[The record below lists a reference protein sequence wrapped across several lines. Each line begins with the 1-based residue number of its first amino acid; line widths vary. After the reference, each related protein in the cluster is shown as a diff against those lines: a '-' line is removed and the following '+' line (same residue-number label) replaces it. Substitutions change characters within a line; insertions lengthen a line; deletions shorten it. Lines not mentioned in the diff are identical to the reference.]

1 MANPACSPFA
11 EPRPIQSADKADPTG
26 FLGNAF
32 RLAEQS
38 SQSIKQREG
47 FDVDYAKRAVNDLRA
62 MAPMNPQDILD
73 YAVKKQ
79 WVKVVAKTGEV
90 ATKKLDP
97 ETAGYAASVMKVAVE
112 SMAGQTKIL
121 AASFSRTLNN
131 GHEAAVVG
139 LQLSQNMQRMGKI
152 GRTW

>member
-11 EPRPIQSADKADPTG
+11 EPRPIQNADKADPTG

-38 SQSIKQREG
+38 SQFIKQREG
-47 FDVDYAKRAVNDLRA
+47 FDAKFVKRAVNDLRA

-73 YAVKKQ
+73 YAVKKK

-90 ATKKLDP
+90 APRELSP
-97 ETAGYAASVMKVAVE
+97 EKAGYAASVMKVAVE
-112 SMAGQTKIL
+112 GMAGQTKVL
-121 AASFSRTLNN
+121 ADSFLMKINN
-131 GHEAAVVG
+131 GQEATTATP
-139 LQLSQNMQRMGKI
+139 LR
-152 GRTW
+152 RR